1 MCFKSHI
8 WGKKNIGSHLGHP
21 GHGLTCWVN
30 SVWPS
35 HCTGRSFDKPR
46 PVQPLGQPGP
56 GSTCRAVPGLKTMIS
71 NSENITIA
79 RAHEISILP
88 SCIFFSS
95 RWVRQTISIMH
106 LWVRETISMR
116 PFPWDHFH
124 HAFMSLTSCIY
135 ESFMSSW
142 DHFQHAF
149 MSPSVHETIAI
160 CTLVHETIAI
170 MHFSSRRGHEMSSSN
185 QHAFFPRDGVVRS
198 GL

>member
-8 WGKKNIGSHLGHP
+8 WGKKNIGSHLGRP

-35 HCTGRSFDKPR
+35 HCTGRSFDKLR

-95 RWVRQTISIMH
+95 RWVRQTISNMH
-106 LWVRETISMR
+106 LWVHLSMR
-116 PFPWDHFH
+116 PLPYAPWS
-124 HAFMSLTSCIY
+124 MRLLPSCIFPRG
-135 ESFMSSW
+135 E
-142 DHFQHAF
+142 AVRC
-149 MSPSVHETIAI
+149 PLPTN
-160 CTLVHETIAI
+160 
-170 MHFSSRRGHEMSSSN
+170 MHFFHEMGSYARGSKSYG
-185 QHAFFPRDGVVRS
+185 F
-198 GL
+198 